1 MADAALPKLRT
12 TIFFFFFLFIYFY
25 LISKS
30 RRPWVSQVSHFFQS
44 SRNLEVVLIPTTRV
58 TQRYTGE
65 PRTKFCERSLSCGKT
80 TIQRLMYRHN
90 GGEIGYRI
98 CQNSLSSCWSWS
110 VTLQWYLYIYLS
122 TATGLT
128 EGCTAQ
134 ILKSRWRIFQQ
145 GSRHLGGLRLL
156 IRHPWNKRKS
166 GWNLSS
172 LQRLKFPSEII
183 RPGLKWNSLS
193 RVNLKGLVYIW
204 HYTFFVG

>member
-12 TIFFFFFLFIYFY
+12 TIFFFLFLFIYFY
-25 LISKS
+25 PISKS

-58 TQRYTGE
+58 TQRYTCE
-65 PRTKFCERSLSCGKT
+65 PRTKVCERSLSCGKT

-90 GGEIGYRI
+90 GGEIGYHI

-122 TATGLT
+122 KATGLRGLYGSNSKVT
-128 EGCTAQ
+128 MTDFPKGVSA
-134 ILKSRWRIFQQ
+134 SWRSQ
-145 GSRHLGGLRLL
+145 L
-156 IRHPWNKRKS
+156 IRHPSNKRKS

-172 LQRLKFPSEII
+172 LKRLRFPKVRSSG
-183 RPGLKWNSLS
+183 RG
-193 RVNLKGLVYIW
+193 
-204 HYTFFVG
+204 